1 MGMSTHIMLLR
12 DRNDPEHQKKAAV
25 LKSCLEANVDVPEEI
40 DKYFDFSD
48 DPDYGLVIP
57 FKAREYSGEGEEG
70 LEIDISELPEGVK
83 TIRFV
88 NSY

>member
-1 MGMSTHIMLLR
+1 MSTYIMLLR

-25 LKSCLEANVDVPEEI
+25 LDACLEAGVDIPKAIEE
-40 DKYFDFSD
+40 YFDGSD
-48 DPDYGLVIP
+48 DPDTGLIIP
-57 FKAREYSGEGEEG
+57 FSAREYKGEYEEG
-70 LEIDISELPEGVK
+70 LEVDISELPEGVK